1 MVLNRKE
8 AADQEKLKEVKSYKE
23 AFDHYDWIKN
33 GTIPIKVN
41 DLAHIILIVKF
52 PLKPLGVLCLC
63 TLNTVTC
70 SPINMSGN
78 SSTHE
83 Y

>member
-23 AFDHYDWIKN
+23 AFDHYDWTKN

-41 DLAHIILIVKF
+41 DLVNIILIVKF
-52 PLKPLGVLCLC
+52 SLKPLC
-63 TLNTVTC
+63 
-70 SPINMSGN
+70 PP
-78 SSTHE
+78 ST
-83 Y
+83 